1 MTDLASL
8 ISNLRR
14 PRMLVRAARHGL
26 QDYRRD
32 RDLRRLLDPALMLA
46 PERAVR
52 GLMDAEAQAEGARL
66 QGDAGYSIAR
76 HIELMIALMAE
87 VRLLPHKAPG
97 A

>member
-32 RDLRRLLDPALMLA
+32 RDLRRFLEPALMLA
-46 PERAVR
+46 PERAVE
-52 GLMDAEAQAEGARL
+52 GLMAQEALAEGARIK
-66 QGDAGYSIAR
+66 GDAGYSIAR

-87 VRLLPHKAPG
+87 VRLLPHKAKD